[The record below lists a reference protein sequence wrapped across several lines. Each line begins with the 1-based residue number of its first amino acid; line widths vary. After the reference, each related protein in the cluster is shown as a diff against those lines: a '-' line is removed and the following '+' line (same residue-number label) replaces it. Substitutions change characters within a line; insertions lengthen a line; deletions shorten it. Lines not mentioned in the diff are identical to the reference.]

1 MKIVTFNLQ
10 NDLIKETIDKK
21 ELLINFIKVENP
33 DIICFQELNF
43 KLKKYIEENIQNYII
58 VGTSRYQTNS
68 FIDEYN
74 SILIKKDID
83 LLETK
88 TFPLYKRFK
97 HDFFSIF
104 PRICTYVKLKKA
116 NQTFQ
121 IYNTHLDH
129 LFNYTRKH
137 QLQILKKH
145 LKHHEDI
152 PTIITGD
159 FNMTKNNP
167 NLKDF
172 LESKLINIGSSLTKS
187 TLKYI
192 HHLPIDFIIIS
203 KNIKCQS
210 IKIDQNTHIS
220 DHYPLIAHLKLNS

>member
-21 ELLINFIKVENP
+21 ELLINFIKMENP

-97 HDFFSIF
+97 HDFFSVF

-137 QLQILKKH
+137 QLQILKKS

-203 KNIKCQS
+203 KKIKCQS

>member
-21 ELLINFIKVENP
+21 ELLINFIKMENP

-145 LKHHEDI
+145 LHTFFYREPLFFH
-152 PTIITGD
+152 
-159 FNMTKNNP
+159 
-167 NLKDF
+167 
-172 LESKLINIGSSLTKS
+172 KS
-187 TLKYI
+187 TKYLLLHKENQPHSRHI
-192 HHLPIDFIIIS
+192 YRDIRNHIIS
-203 KNIKCQS
+203 VR
-210 IKIDQNTHIS
+210 
-220 DHYPLIAHLKLNS
+220 

>member
-21 ELLINFIKVENP
+21 ELLINFIKMENP
-33 DIICFQELNF
+33 DIIYFQELNF
-43 KLKKYIEENIQNYII
+43 KLKKYIEEDIQNYII

-97 HDFFSIF
+97 HDFFSVF

-137 QLQILKKH
+137 QLQILKKS

>member
-137 QLQILKKH
+137 QLQMLKKH

-152 PTIITGD
+152 PTTV
-159 FNMTKNNP
+159 
-167 NLKDF
+167 
-172 LESKLINIGSSLTKS
+172 ER
-187 TLKYI
+187 
-192 HHLPIDFIIIS
+192 
-203 KNIKCQS
+203 CV
-210 IKIDQNTHIS
+210 
-220 DHYPLIAHLKLNS
+220 